1 MRKNIASDTQT
12 LTNLGPGLHFRL
24 YYVVQNLS
32 FKFEGCIDKQFIDFK
47 FSNVSKREREEKQCE
62 WNDWDI
68 LSNN

>member
-12 LTNLGPGLHFRL
+12 LTTLGPGLHFRL

-47 FSNVSKREREEKQCE
+47 FSNVSKREREEMRCE
-62 WNDWDI
+62 
-68 LSNN
+68 

>member
-12 LTNLGPGLHFRL
+12 LTTLGPGLRFRL

-47 FSNVSKREREEKQCE
+47 FSNVSKREREEMRCE
-62 WNDWDI
+62 
-68 LSNN
+68 